1 VLSRFMILL
10 GKSAPSRSPLPLG
23 KPARPKADLLTSGN
37 PARFGSLLWRYA
49 LRLIE
54 LLQSASEW
62 QDDDATIYVA
72 QPWSGEADAV
82 IIKPAPDTTEPVKR
96 GEISYSYFLEAFIA
110 RDFIKE
116 YAAGDG
122 ASATESE
129 RCERLILY
137 AENDA

>member
-1 VLSRFMILL
+1 M
-10 GKSAPSRSPLPLG
+10 
-23 KPARPKADLLTSGN
+23 
-37 PARFGSLLWRYA
+37 
-49 LRLIE
+49 RLIK

-82 IIKPAPDTTEPVKR
+82 IIKPAPDTTELIKR
-96 GEISYSYFLEAFIA
+96 GEISYCYFLEALIA

-116 YAAGDG
+116 YAAGEG

-129 RCERLILY
+129 RCDRLIVY
-137 AENDA
+137 AEDDA